1 MEFLDGLPLCDMNKN
16 DRHTKYFLL
25 TLTLVLV
32 GQACFS
38 QDTTKLKLQIDTTW
52 NFPTISF
59 SMSSIS
65 SDYSISH
72 YPSKEDSI
80 FCKKYSKL
88 ITAESTKKNHSNYHS
103 LACSLWQLGRLTEA
117 EIMFL
122 KIVDS
127 KGPYYVGTYYNSSD
141 ITGDTTTNIYG
152 YGSYTSNYKNYAC
165 RYLTK
170 IYIEEKKF
178 DQALKYIE
186 FADKKYIVEQNCGT
200 GYMWY
205 RGEIDGLYS
214 LAYEGLGRYDSII
227 NMFLPNYSSHGGD
240 GTLVRA
246 IKKVYTQIEINKY
259 LQDAENSIVC
269 VVDTFQSSTFT
280 TYNSGQPNE
289 TTTEAKYISGQAT
302 MTLFGKQ
309 INLATPN
316 LENGQTV
323 TRELFVKEFKESGF
337 YTPLINNE

>member
-1 MEFLDGLPLCDMNKN
+1 MNRN

-25 TLTLVLV
+25 TLTFVLV
-32 GQACFS
+32 RQICFS
-38 QDTTKLKLQIDTTW
+38 QDTTSLKFQIDTTW

-88 ITAESTKKNHSNYHS
+88 ITAEPTKKNHSDYHS

-117 EIMFL
+117 ENMFL
-122 KIVDS
+122 KIMAS
-127 KGPYYVGTYYNSSD
+127 NEPYYVGTYYNSTD
-141 ITGDTTTNIYG
+141 IPGDTTTKTYG

-186 FADKKYIVEQNCGT
+186 FVDKKYIVEQNCGT

-214 LAYEGLGRYDSII
+214 LAYEGLGMYDSII
-227 NMFLPNYSSHGGD
+227 NMFLPQYSNHSK
-240 GTLVRA
+240 GTLTRA
-246 IKKVYTQIEINKY
+246 LKKVYSQTEINEY
-259 LQDAENSIVC
+259 LKVAENSIVC
-269 VVDTFQSSTFT
+269 VVDTFQSSSFITHN
-280 TYNSGQPNE
+280 YGEKNE
-289 TTTEAKYISGQAT
+289 TTTEIKYTSGTAT
-302 MTLFGKQ
+302 MNLFGRQ
-309 INLATPN
+309 VTLATPH
-316 LENGQTV
+316 LENGEKV
-323 TRELFVKEFKESGF
+323 SRELFVKEFKESGF
-337 YTPLINNE
+337 YTALIDNE